1 MSWQP
6 ADEAECDMAPGC
18 PALDAVIVP
27 RAHDIGG
34 LEVRRALPTRE
45 RKMVG
50 PFIFYDQMGPA
61 ILKAGGGLDV
71 RPHPHIGLSTVT
83 YLFDGEIMHRD
94 SLGSEQAI
102 QPGAVNWMT
111 AGSGIVHSER
121 TRADRRDQDNPLFGI
136 QTWIAHPE
144 KHEEVDPAF
153 FHHSKESLPFL
164 DGEGK
169 EVRLIAGSLFGKT
182 SPVKTWSDMFYAD
195 AKLEAGASLSLPAD
209 YEERA
214 IAVVTGEIDLRGDK
228 QKEGA
233 LLVFKPGDEI
243 HFTATVPSRVM
254 LLGGEPMDSRRYI
267 WWNFVS
273 SSKERLEQAK
283 EDWKEGRF
291 AKVPGETEFIP
302 LPDK

>member
-6 ADEAECDMAPGC
+6 AEDAACDMAPGC

-61 ILKAGGGLDV
+61 ILKAGSGLDV
-71 RPHPHIGLSTVT
+71 RPHPHIGISTVT

-94 SLGSEQAI
+94 SLGFEQAI
-102 QPGAVNWMT
+102 RPGEVNWMT

-121 TRADRRDQDNPLFGI
+121 TRDGIRGQDNPLFGI

-144 KHEEVDPAF
+144 KHEEAAPAF
-153 FHHSKESLPFL
+153 YHHEKEALPFL

-182 SPVKTWSDMFYAD
+182 SPVKTFSDMFYAD
-195 AKLEAGASLSLPAD
+195 AKLEAGAALTLPAD
-209 YEERA
+209 FDERA
-214 IAVVTGEIDLRGDK
+214 IAVVTGEIDLRGDR

-233 LLVFKPGDEI
+233 LLIFKPGEAI
-243 HFTATVPSRVM
+243 HFTAVTPSRVM

-283 EDWKEGRF
+283 QDWKEGRF

-302 LPDK
+302 LPEK